1 MYHNNNNDNDNDN
14 DTNDDNN
21 GNVSAV
27 TTVAVAVAAIDGNTT
42 SIGCRSTVTVVVDD
56 TARLFFQEQHDLVSE
71 IFSFLDVQSLL
82 LLCSCTTS
90 TTNDKTVVP
99 FSSILRYDHIIQSA
113 LSLFSSSSLS
123 SSLSSPYTNRSA
135 ATKIIMQKL
144 LQVFHINNNTD
155 DNAMTT
161 TTKFNCKFKLT
172 PPSPLRLLRL
182 VNGRRCEKCQCQL
195 FPTVLATTTTTR
207 HRNDKD
213 KMCDS
218 GTGTGTGSS
227 HSGIIL
233 PSLSFGRFCC
243 TQCIFENAIIP
254 SQSPSQSQSSILRTL
269 TPLRSSPAVQ

>member
-1 MYHNNNNDNDNDN
+1 MDRNNDNDM

-21 GNVSAV
+21 GHVSAV
-27 TTVAVAVAAIDGNTT
+27 PTVAVAVAVAPIDGNST
-42 SIGCRSTVTVVVDD
+42 SRICCRSTTVVDDD

-82 LLCSCTTS
+82 LLCTCSSTTRS
-90 TTNDKTVVP
+90 TTNDNKTAVP
-99 FSSILRYDHIIQSA
+99 LSSILRYDHIIQSA
-113 LSLFSSSSLS
+113 LSLLSS
-123 SSLSSPYTNRSA
+123 SSLSSPYTNRSV

-144 LQVFHINNNTD
+144 LQVFHINNNNTD
-155 DNAMTT
+155 EDDDAMTTT

-182 VNGRRCEKCQCQL
+182 VNGRKCEKCQCRL
-195 FPTVLATTTTTR
+195 FPTVLATTTTR
-207 HRNDKD
+207 HSNDKN

-218 GTGTGTGSS
+218 DSTGSS

-243 TQCIFENAIIP
+243 TQCIFENAMIP
-254 SQSPSQSQSSILRTL
+254 SPSQSQSSILRTS